1 MSKSPDNSNIPELKT
16 LGDVV
21 HWVIRELGAMCPS
34 PERLAAY
41 FGNPHDPNLR
51 DVRYHVEDAAC
62 PICCAEQ
69 ERWRPENLSGTEAQ
83 D

>member
-1 MSKSPDNSNIPELKT
+1 MQEGASNTPELKT

-21 HWVIRELGAMCPS
+21 RWVIAELGAMCPS

-41 FGNPHDPNLR
+41 FANPDDASLR
-51 DVRYHVEDAAC
+51 DVRYHVEEARC
-62 PICCAEQ
+62 PICRAERETMQ
-69 ERWRPENLSGTEAQ
+69 RATS

>member
-1 MSKSPDNSNIPELKT
+1 MKEGESKAPELKT

-21 HWVIRELGAMCPS
+21 RWVIAELGAMCPS

-41 FGNPHDPNLR
+41 FANPDDVSLR
-51 DVRYHVEDAAC
+51 DVQYHVEEARC
-62 PICCAEQ
+62 PICQAERETMQ
-69 ERWRPENLSGTEAQ
+69 RATS